1 MTQQSHPY
9 AYIQEKRV
17 LMYTKDISMNV
28 HSYFIYNRQ
37 EQEITDMS
45 IDRKIDKSIIFIHKM
60 GYYTTIKG
68 KDYQY
73 T

>member
-1 MTQQSHPY
+1 
-9 AYIQEKRV
+9 
-17 LMYTKDISMNV
+17 MYTKDISMNV